1 MNTHSSLQHGAD
13 SGSIEHIRLDAAL
26 ERFHPQVEC
35 EMRHV
40 LERADGNAALHPFY
54 GQMAYHLG
62 WVDEQLQPARLSPG
76 KLLRPALLL
85 WACALASAATGA
97 DEVEREQRHQQALPV
112 AAAVEFVHNFSL
124 IHDDIE
130 DRDEWRRHRRT
141 VWAVWGEAQGINTG
155 DAMVFLARLA
165 LWEVVRRGVTSD
177 LAVQLA
183 RILDRTCLVLCE
195 GQYLDLS
202 FEASA
207 TVTPEMYLDMITRKT
222 AALMRAAT
230 EMGARVGAPEVEETI
245 AALAEFGEELGIAF
259 QLRDDL
265 LGIWARSAQVGKT
278 AAGDLRRKKMSFPVI
293 HALAHA
299 APHVRERMHTI
310 YAQPGPATDEQILIL
325 LDMLNATASY
335 EWCHKV
341 LARHCAKARTALARV
356 CAHSSSTATAEPTT
370 ALEAVLDFVAGS
382 AYFVV
387 PSPHGSRDE
396 VVSL

>member
-1 MNTHSSLQHGAD
+1 M
-13 SGSIEHIRLDAAL
+13 
-26 ERFHPQVEC
+26 
-35 EMRHV
+35 
-40 LERADGNAALHPFY
+40 
-54 GQMAYHLG
+54 
-62 WVDEQLQPARLSPG
+62 
-76 KLLRPALLL
+76 
-85 WACALASAATGA
+85 
-97 DEVEREQRHQQALPV
+97 
-112 AAAVEFVHNFSL
+112 
-124 IHDDIE
+124 
-130 DRDEWRRHRRT
+130 
-141 VWAVWGEAQGINTG
+141 WAVWGEAQGINTG

-165 LWEVVRRGVTSD
+165 LWEVVRRGVASD

-183 RILDRTCLVLCE
+183 KILDRTSLFLCE

-278 AAGDLRRKKMSFPVI
+278 VAGDLRRKKMSFPVI
-293 HALAHA
+293 YALSHAT
-299 APHVRERMHTI
+299 PHVRERMHAI
-310 YAQPGPATDEQILIL
+310 YAEPGLATDEQILIL

-335 EWCHKV
+335 EWCRKV
-341 LARHCAKARTALARV
+341 LTRHCAKARTALARIST
-356 CAHSSSTATAEPTT
+356 HSSSTATAEPTT

-382 AYFVV
+382 A
-387 PSPHGSRDE
+387 
-396 VVSL
+396 